1 MSEEEAARGP
11 ARWAQL
17 RFSVV
22 GPLLASPPPAG
33 ELYSEFERLAQK
45 PWRHPISG
53 EMVSFAASTIER
65 WYYAARAGQDPV
77 GVLRRK
83 VRSDRGQQRA
93 LHPALVAV
101 LTEQYTQH
109 PSWSVKLHHDNLA
122 VVVAER
128 SELGAL
134 PSYPTLRRYMLTHGL
149 AKQRRAPKWGERCDT
164 PPPGREVRSYEAEY
178 VGGLWH
184 LDFHHGSRKLLT
196 PGGQW
201 QRPQLLAI
209 LDDRSRLC
217 CHAQWYLTPHQ
228 QETTECL
235 IHGLIQA
242 FLKRGLPRSIL
253 SDNGSPMIAAE
264 TREGLERLSILQAT
278 TLPRSPHQ
286 NGKQEHFWTQIEGRL
301 LAMLEGEPHLT
312 LALLNEATLAW
323 VEMEYQRTVHSET
336 KQTPLERFTEGPAV
350 LRSSPPPGELELA
363 FTTARDRTQRLSDG
377 TISIAGTRFEIP
389 SAYRTL
395 RRVQVRYAGWNLAHV
410 WLMDEHTGV
419 VLQQLYPLD
428 RGRNAEGLRR
438 PLQPIAAAAADPQQ
452 PPGIAPLLRQLMTD
466 YAATGLPPA
475 YLPKEIL

>member
-1 MSEEEAARGP
+1 MSEEEAARGHS
-11 ARWAQL
+11 RWAQL

-22 GPLLASPPPAG
+22 GPLLASPPAVG
-33 ELYSEFERLAQK
+33 ELYCEFERLAQK

-65 WYYAARAGQDPV
+65 WYYAARVGEDPV

-83 VRSDRGQQRA
+83 VRSDHGQQRS
-93 LHPALVAV
+93 LHPALAAV
-101 LTEQYTQH
+101 VREQYTQH
-109 PSWSVKLHHDNLA
+109 SSWSFKLHHDNLA
-122 VVVAER
+122 VVVAQHA
-128 SELGAL
+128 ELGAL
-134 PSYPTLRRYMLTHGL
+134 PSYPTLRRYMLAHGL
-149 AKQRRAPKWGERCDT
+149 AKQRRAPKWGERSDT
-164 PPPGREVRSYEAEY
+164 PPPLREVRSYEAEY

-196 PGGQW
+196 PSGRW
-201 QRPQLLAI
+201 QRPQLLAV

-217 CHAQWYLTPHQ
+217 CHAQWYLTPHE

-235 IHGLIQA
+235 IHGLVQA
-242 FLKRGLPRSIL
+242 FLKRGLPRGIL
-253 SDNGSPMIAAE
+253 SDNGSPMIASE

-286 NGKQEHFWTQIEGRL
+286 NGKQEHFWTQIEGRV
-301 LAMLEGEPHLT
+301 LAMLEGQPELT

-336 KQTPLERFTEGPAV
+336 KQTPLERFSDGPAV
-350 LRSSPPPGELELA
+350 LRFSPSPGELELA
-363 FTTARDRTQRLSDG
+363 FTTAQLRTQRRSDG

-395 RRVQVRYAGWNLAHV
+395 RRVQVRYASWNLAHV
-410 WLMDEHTGV
+410 WLMDEQTGV

-428 RGRNAEGLRR
+428 RERNAEGVRR
-438 PLQPIAAAAADPQQ
+438 PLQPIATAADPQQ
-452 PPGIAPLLRQLMTD
+452 PAGIAPLLRQLMTE

-475 YLPKEIL
+475 YLPKETL